1 GSLVPEAANS
11 TNSPLFVLYKP
22 ESDWQS
28 GRCTDDIVEIES
40 DVDRIHI
47 ECAGTVEAEP
57 LIDPESVTRRTERAP
72 LRNERW
78 TPAVHEAAIQF
89 VSEGVCPCEGGN
101 T

>member
-1 GSLVPEAANS
+1 ME
-11 TNSPLFVLYKP
+11 
-22 ESDWQS
+22 

-47 ECAGTVEAEP
+47 ECAGTAEAEP
-57 LIDPESVTRRTERAP
+57 LIDPESVARRTERAP

-78 TPAVHEAAIQF
+78 TTAVHEAAIQF
-89 VSEGVCPCEGGN
+89 VSEGVSPRDRGD